1 MKTLG
6 LTFFPTQFS
15 GEAAQYELGMHRLPQ
30 MIGDAWVPEWIQL
43 PGTDAA
49 ANARRIADA
58 RPDFVLLHAH
68 RFQVPDALALAN
80 ALGELCPEVPLLQCG
95 WTAHPPYVD
104 AVIAATQPL
113 ESPVFGLACGE
124 VEAVLPAVLERV
136 ASGAA
141 FLDLEG
147 LPGLALRDTREQG
160 WRGASRYEYV
170 HDLDALPDVSLE
182 HIPKAW
188 QESKAGWLE
197 LARGCRF
204 RCSFCYG
211 SAFEHPEL
219 RRFGPER
226 ISAGVRRAAEQGVS
240 VLGLLSSSNSF
251 DVELLRSLVGAFRS
265 QGIRN
270 MAVAGPVHAR
280 YIRGEVL
287 ELLGSL
293 DWRLMTIGLQTTNRD
308 AQRLIRR
315 GDDPEALAETVERIK
330 AFITPEIEIVLGLP
344 GDSPEGFK
352 STVRFLLSLPVNITV
367 HTLRLDPWSS
377 FLAERQKLRIAA
389 DFVHGARVLG
399 HPSFPAEQMDE
410 CRTFLRELGAG
421 PWSYRAGQLALDGEH
436 LNAKQKRRA
445 N

>member
-1 MKTLG
+1 
-6 LTFFPTQFS
+6 
-15 GEAAQYELGMHRLPQ
+15 
-30 MIGDAWVPEWIQL
+30 
-43 PGTDAA
+43 
-49 ANARRIADA
+49 
-58 RPDFVLLHAH
+58 
-68 RFQVPDALALAN
+68 
-80 ALGELCPEVPLLQCG
+80 
-95 WTAHPPYVD
+95 
-104 AVIAATQPL
+104 
-113 ESPVFGLACGE
+113 
-124 VEAVLPAVLERV
+124 
-136 ASGAA
+136 
-141 FLDLEG
+141 
-147 LPGLALRDTREQG
+147 
-160 WRGASRYEYV
+160 
-170 HDLDALPDVSLE
+170 
-182 HIPKAW
+182 
-188 QESKAGWLE
+188 
-197 LARGCRF
+197 
-204 RCSFCYG
+204 
-211 SAFEHPEL
+211 
-219 RRFGPER
+219 
-226 ISAGVRRAAEQGVS
+226 
-240 VLGLLSSSNSF
+240 
-251 DVELLRSLVGAFRS
+251 
-265 QGIRN
+265 